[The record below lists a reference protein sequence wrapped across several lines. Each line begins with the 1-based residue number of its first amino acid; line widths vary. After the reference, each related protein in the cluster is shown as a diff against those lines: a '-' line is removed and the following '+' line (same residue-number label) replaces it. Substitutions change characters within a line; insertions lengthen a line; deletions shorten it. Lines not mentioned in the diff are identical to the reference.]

1 MLNIAPDIRPVG
13 LRYPSSLY
21 NSSLERII
29 GALAI
34 MRYTYA
40 LLTSLRTK
48 CHAVERFDFSRNFP
62 EYIWLWWMK
71 YKSKHRAYCYQ
82 RSSFFSVSVSPT
94 WRDESSAY
102 AASVRRIINGSI
114 HSSNPAL
121 LVRCKRVSTTRQSTR
136 VNRHW
141 FVHLQ
146 WRSADGE
153 QHQQAKPLNRPG
165 FTWTV

>member
-82 RSSFFSVSVSPT
+82 RSSFFLSVSRRLGAMSRRLMLRLCVA
-94 WRDESSAY
+94 SSTDQYIRPIQRCSFAVNVCRLQDSLHEWIVIDLCICSEGQQT
-102 AASVRRIINGSI
+102 ASNIS
-114 HSSNPAL
+114 
-121 LVRCKRVSTTRQSTR
+121 
-136 VNRHW
+136 
-141 FVHLQ
+141 
-146 WRSADGE
+146 
-153 QHQQAKPLNRPG
+153 KPSR
-165 FTWTV
+165 